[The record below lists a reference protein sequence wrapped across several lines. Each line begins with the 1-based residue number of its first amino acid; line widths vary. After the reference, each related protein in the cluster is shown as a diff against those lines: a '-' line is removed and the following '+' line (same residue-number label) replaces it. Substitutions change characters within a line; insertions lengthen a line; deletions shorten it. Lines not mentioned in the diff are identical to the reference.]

1 MSVLDFL
8 DDLSQELKINTAFV
22 NLFAPF
28 YRGNSLKK
36 RTSTETPKITI
47 SRPPRPESLTFE
59 FENDHARATKE
70 ILPDEITRELE
81 ALSQVD
87 LDDRNSRIAKLE
99 KLRRKGEFDSDE
111 EDANA
116 GEDPTLVHQDEDLKG
131 KSGTVPESAES
142 SVEGKIAEC
151 SARYFANKS
160 ARS

>member
-1 MSVLDFL
+1 M
-8 DDLSQELKINTAFV
+8 
-22 NLFAPF
+22 
-28 YRGNSLKK
+28 KK

-87 LDDRNSRIAKLE
+87 IDDRNSRIAKLE
-99 KLRRKGEFDSDE
+99 KLRRKGEFDSEE
-111 EDANA
+111 EDTNA
-116 GEDPTLVHQDEDLKG
+116 GEERTLAHQDEDPRG

-142 SVEGKIAEC
+142 SVEGNM
-151 SARYFANKS
+151 SDRRVANL
-160 ARS
+160 